1 MLMTGNEHRLKYSRY
16 GARSSHCSRHLSA
29 LKEQPL
35 TTLQIGRHDTQ
46 SHGQFLYLSP
56 ANLRTDKP
64 GQSLTF
70 ENTRLEKWQAPVRK
84 RGLIHGLCNG

>member
-46 SHGQFLYLSP
+46 SHVGIPVDRDRSFRFIVTGDSGLS
-56 ANLRTDKP
+56 
-64 GQSLTF
+64 
-70 ENTRLEKWQAPVRK
+70 
-84 RGLIHGLCNG
+84 